1 MESFGMKDGGQSKKA
16 KATFGLIRRG
26 NASDMEKMKPHF
38 FRVMLEFMLQ
48 DSKIYIPTEFVKR
61 YRSRLGSSATL
72 KVANGETW
80 EVELA
85 TDDDGLIWLL
95 KGWDDFTKH
104 HSLRQGDIVVFR
116 LEQDSSFCVMVFDPT
131 ASEKKYNV
139 KDAND
144 LVRMLKEVKIEEGID
159 AEKEKGCG
167 EGQERVGT
175 GRMEEVEERLKQ
187 VKDKKSDGE
196 ENRKGT
202 LASPLEIPNHPLET
216 KVTGIPEP
224 RRGNASTSSKN
235 PNFSITITEGHM
247 KHRYIRLPVIFVF
260 EHMMPKNGTMPKN
273 RTMTVLAED
282 GSGSWELSFVFHQPC
297 KRGRGRGQGS
307 FAGGWA
313 AFSRDNTLKPGDV
326 CRFELISDGLM
337 KVTIQHN

>member
-1 MESFGMKDGGQSKKA
+1 MESSGREDGSQNKK
-16 KATFGLIRRG
+16 TTSFGLIRRG
-26 NASDMEKMKPHF
+26 NASYMEKMRPHF
-38 FRVMLEFMLQ
+38 FRVMLDFMLQ
-48 DSKIYIPTEFVKR
+48 DAKIYIPTEFVKR

-247 KHRYIRLPVIFVF
+247 KHRYI
-260 EHMMPKNGTMPKN
+260 
-273 RTMTVLAED
+273 
-282 GSGSWELSFVFHQPC
+282 
-297 KRGRGRGQGS
+297 GS

-313 AFSRDNTLKPGDV
+313 AFSRDNSLKPGDV

-337 KVTIQHN
+337 EVTIQHN